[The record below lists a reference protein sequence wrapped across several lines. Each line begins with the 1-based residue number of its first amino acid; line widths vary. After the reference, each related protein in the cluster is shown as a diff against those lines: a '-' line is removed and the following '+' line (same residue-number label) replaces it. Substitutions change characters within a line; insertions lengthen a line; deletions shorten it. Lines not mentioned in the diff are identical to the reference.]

1 MFEDRFKD
9 VKTYKVIFAHT
20 NMPKILRKKIIEILS
35 EYPSHPPMTGTEKG
49 INLITVNKI
58 LELLSQQKE
67 DLKEEVEKIMIN
79 TLSADTLKY
88 HKEVNKMYKEL
99 EKL

>member
-1 MFEDRFKD
+1 M
-9 VKTYKVIFAHT
+9 
-20 NMPKILRKKIIEILS
+20 NKKIIEEVKLAEEGTIMA
-35 EYPSHPPMTGTEKG
+35 EFQKERTDAITEMFDYVGGDGIYPTSKFFIRLDNALEKA
-49 INLITVNKI
+49 LA
-58 LELLSQQKE
+58 QQKE